1 MVKFDPSTR
10 KAPLVRPKKR
20 CGRRRRVVV
29 VAGVKPDKN
38 NIVYVSTGRISY
50 PGRSRLTSASAE
62 DRAATRPNEPFGL
75 KSRFAAQ
82 NAASRREKAAS
93 RREKAASRPCRASH
107 GPFGPAHRFAM
118 LGARFA
124 REKWPLRGLNSDFSD
139 FGAKITPKNNGF
151 EAKETEKNVN
161 FQKNVFTPL
170 KVIHRPVE
178 PQSFNQ

>member
-20 CGRRRRVVV
+20 CGRVVASRRV

-50 PGRSRLTSASAE
+50 PGRSRLTSTSAQTLAAE

-82 NAASRREKAAS
+82 NAAS

-124 REKWPLRGLNSDFSD
+124 REKWPLRGPKLRFSD
-139 FGAKITPKNNGF
+139 FGA
-151 EAKETEKNVN
+151 ETEKNVN
-161 FQKNVFTPL
+161 FQKKMFLPIL
-170 KVIHRPVE
+170 K
-178 PQSFNQ
+178 SSK

>member
-1 MVKFDPSTR
+1 MWDRFGPFPAVFRPETANNDFYRYSFWKRLSGCRLRLVVKFDPSTR

-20 CGRRRRVVV
+20 CGRARARVVV

-82 NAASRREKAAS
+82 NAASR
-93 RREKAASRPCRASH
+93 PCRASH

-118 LGARFA
+118 LGARSA
-124 REKWPLRGLNSDFSD
+124 REK
-139 FGAKITPKNNGF
+139 
-151 EAKETEKNVN
+151 
-161 FQKNVFTPL
+161 
-170 KVIHRPVE
+170 
-178 PQSFNQ
+178 

>member
-1 MVKFDPSTR
+1 MWSSSR
-10 KAPLVRPKKR
+10 
-20 CGRRRRVVV
+20 G
-29 VAGVKPDKN
+29 KPDKN

-93 RREKAASRPCRASH
+93 RPCRASH

-124 REKWPLRGLNSDFSD
+124 REKWPLRGPNSDFPILAPKSPL
-139 FGAKITPKNNGF
+139 KITDLRQKKRKKRKF
-151 EAKETEKNVN
+151 S
-161 FQKNVFTPL
+161 KNVFTPL